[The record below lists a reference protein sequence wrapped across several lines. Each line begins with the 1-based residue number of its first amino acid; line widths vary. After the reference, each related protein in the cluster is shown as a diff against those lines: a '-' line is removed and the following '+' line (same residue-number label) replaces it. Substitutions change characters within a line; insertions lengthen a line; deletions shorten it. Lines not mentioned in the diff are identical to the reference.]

1 MGNSLDNTN
10 QLNQVTDEMVHD
22 YFNSI
27 SSVDENVLITK
38 FRELLNNELDI
49 PLVQQLDLIRK
60 EIFVH
65 QEMEHYKALREAEI
79 EGEE

>member
-27 SSVDENVLITK
+27 SSIDENVLITK

-60 EIFVH
+60 EIFVR

>member
-38 FRELLNNELDI
+38 FRELLNI
-49 PLVQQLDLIRK
+49 PLVQQLDLICK